1 MVAVPELVAVPC
13 RRPQVSPSQS
23 GCNCHVSALC
33 STRAMPP
40 TRLQRAA
47 VRRTIE
53 TRRALASQL
62 LHLRVDVGIT
72 QTELAA
78 AVGLSQGYI
87 AQIEAGVARPTI
99 ETYAALSTA
108 LGSDLSIRIYPN
120 TGPAIRDRHQ
130 APIVE
135 ALLRL
140 IGPGWRAFPEVPV
153 RAPTRG
159 VVDLVLHHD
168 GPPSV
173 IVASEIESEIRRLE
187 QRLRWHAEK
196 AAAMPS
202 SVVWAAAVATGGP
215 VPTVSRLLILR
226 STRANRQ
233 LARDFE
239 QTLRAAY
246 PASASDC
253 FRALRS
259 DAPWPGAAIL
269 WASTD
274 AGPTRILEH
283 PPRGVDLG
291 RSRPGPPGPPRPPGP
306 PWATYQAPVLA
317 SPPVTP
323 PASGARRTQ

>member
-1 MVAVPELVAVPC
+1 
-13 RRPQVSPSQS
+13 
-23 GCNCHVSALC
+23 
-33 STRAMPP
+33 MPP
-40 TRLQRAA
+40 TQLQRAA
-47 VRRTIE
+47 ARRTSE
-53 TRRALASQL
+53 TRRALATQL
-62 LHLRVDVGIT
+62 LHLREDAGIT
-72 QTELAA
+72 QAELAS

-87 AQIEAGVARPTI
+87 AQIEAGLARPTI
-99 ETYAALSTA
+99 ETYTALSMA
-108 LGSDLSIRIYPN
+108 LGSDLSVRIYPN
-120 TGPAIRDRHQ
+120 TGPAIRDRQQ

-140 IGPGWRAFPEVPV
+140 IGPRWRAFPEVPV

-159 VVDLVLHHD
+159 VVDLVLHRE

-202 SVVWAAAVATGGP
+202 SDVWAAAVAAGGP
-215 VPTVSRLLILR
+215 VPAVSRLLILR

-233 LARDFE
+233 IARDFE

-253 FRALRS
+253 FRALRG
-259 DAPWPGAAIL
+259 DAPWPGPSIL

-274 AGPTRILEH
+274 REPTRILEH
-283 PPRGVDLG
+283 PPRGVGLG
-291 RSRPGPPGPPRPPGP
+291 RDG
-306 PWATYQAPVLA
+306 
-317 SPPVTP
+317 
-323 PASGARRTQ
+323 SGS